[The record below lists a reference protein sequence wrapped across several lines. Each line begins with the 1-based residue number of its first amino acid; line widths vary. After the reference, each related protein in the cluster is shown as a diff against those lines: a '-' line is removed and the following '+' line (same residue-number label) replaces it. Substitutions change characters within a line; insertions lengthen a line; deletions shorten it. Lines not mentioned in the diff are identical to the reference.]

1 MRVFVAIVL
10 MVSALLLVPVPP
22 RAHAARSWNV
32 EVGAATSSLAD
43 QALRFLPKEITIDAG
58 DTVHWNLA
66 ASEHT
71 VYFPAGQTPPDLM
84 IPGKTKGQLLW
95 NSAVFFRSPE
105 KIYNGAGPISG
116 GALLTD
122 PNAPKTFTLTFTKA
136 GTYKYLC
143 MFHPGMEGTV
153 IVQPAGSP
161 YPATQAQY
169 DRVAAAEAQA
179 ALAKAAALRTTAA
192 KPVVT
197 VAGGR
202 RVYALSLVGSTKD
215 GATVYR
221 FPMQTLTINRG
232 DTVTWLMQDPTELH
246 TVSFGVGKRYFDIA
260 TMRPQPQGPPTLL
273 VTPDV
278 MAPSGGGVH
287 RGAGFYNSGF
297 MLTDG
302 PGVRRYSLT
311 FTEKG
316 TFEYTCAVHD
326 QFGMKAA
333 IVVR

>member
-1 MRVFVAIVL
+1 MRAFTAIVL
-10 MVSALLLVPVPP
+10 IVSALLLVPAPP
-22 RAHAARSWNV
+22 RANAAKTWIVR
-32 EVGAATSSLAD
+32 VGASAPNLAD
-43 QALRFLPKEITIDAG
+43 QALLFLPKTITIDEG
-58 DTVHWNLA
+58 DSIQWRLA

-71 VYFPAGQTPPDLM
+71 IYFPGGQTPPDLM
-84 IPGKTKGQLLW
+84 IPGETKGRLLW
-95 NSAVFFRSPE
+95 NPAVFFASPR
-105 KIYNGAGPISG
+105 KTYDGAGPISG

-122 PNAPKTFTLTFTKA
+122 PHAPKSYTLTFTRA
-136 GTYKYLC
+136 GTYRYLC
-143 MFHPGMEGTV
+143 MFHPGMQATV
-153 IVQPAGSP
+153 VVQPAGTP
-161 YPATQAQY
+161 YPMTQARY
-169 DRVAAAEAQA
+169 DRIAAAAAAA
-179 ALAKAAALRTTAA
+179 ALTKAAAMRATAA
-192 KPVVT
+192 KPAVT
-197 VAGGR
+197 VAAGR
-202 RVYALSLVGSTKD
+202 RSYALSLVGSVKE
-215 GATVYR
+215 GVTVYR
-221 FPMQTLTINRG
+221 FPVQTLTINRG

-246 TVSFGVGKRYFDIA
+246 TVSFGVGTRYFDIA
-260 TMRPQPQGPPTLL
+260 TMRPAKQGPPALL

-311 FTEKG
+311 FTKPG